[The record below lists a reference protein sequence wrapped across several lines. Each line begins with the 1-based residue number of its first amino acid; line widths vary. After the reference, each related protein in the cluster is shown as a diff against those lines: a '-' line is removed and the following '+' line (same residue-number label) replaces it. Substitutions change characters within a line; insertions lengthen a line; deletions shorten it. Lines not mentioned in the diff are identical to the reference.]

1 MRSRAFAPVLSF
13 TAVLLLAGSM
23 STLAS
28 SVWAPAPARAA
39 DVPVSVIIPGPSTTP
54 TPTSTPTPTP
64 RPSISSPASGGGS
77 GDGAGGTG
85 DGSAGGGGATGC
97 GPGGT
102 NSDGSPVPNA
112 QPKENASA
120 LQIDRE
126 SISIGEWMLSTATG
140 FAPAEKVQFVLYPG
154 AVVIGSFE
162 ADATGTA
169 IARFRI
175 PVDTQS
181 GEKILEA
188 TNWSCGKVQN
198 EQFLVVSPVGTST
211 TLWLWWVVVVLGAVL
226 ISLIAVAFHYRES
239 IRGWFGASAP
249 LAGSAP

>member
-1 MRSRAFAPVLSF
+1 M
-13 TAVLLLAGSM
+13 LLLAGSM

-28 SVWAPAPARAA
+28 SVGAPAPARAE

-54 TPTSTPTPTP
+54 TPTPTPSPSTS
-64 RPSISSPASGGGS
+64 RPGSGSGGSSGGSGGGS
-77 GDGAGGTG
+77 VGDGTSDGG
-85 DGSAGGGGATGC
+85 SPGGGGATAC
-97 GPGGT
+97 TPGGS
-102 NSDGSPVPNA
+102 NSDGSPIPNA
-112 QPKENASA
+112 RPEENADP
-120 LQIDRE
+120 LLLDRE
-126 SISIGEWMLSTATG
+126 SISVGEWMLSTATG

-162 ADATGTA
+162 ADTTGTA

-198 EQFLVVSPVGTST
+198 EQFLVVSPVGTSN
-211 TLWLWWVVVVLGAVL
+211 TLWLWWVIVVLGAVL